1 MTLSAE
7 TQAWI
12 NQRRKAEEAW
22 QAEQRAEFFASFS
35 GRVPDLEFMPPD
47 CPSCSAETC
56 YEDGAFFCY
65 SCCLM
70 WSTNGQDG
78 SFDAEDA
85 ALTAEHPRNPRSNH
99 G

>member
-47 CPSCSAETC
+47 CPSCSAETDH
-56 YEDGAFFCY
+56 DGDCFRCDA
-65 SCCLM
+65 CCLS
-70 WSTNGQDG
+70 WETNGRGG
-78 SFDAEDA
+78 SFSAEDA
-85 ALTAEHPRNPRSNH
+85 PHVESHPRSNH
-99 G
+99 D